1 MGRSQWLSWTSCR
14 SYGRLEVKKL
24 LVAGCVLMIV
34 AVAAAGCRV
43 VSPPQVDA
51 KVFLVRTSSPEV
63 EVVAVPRRVSAEIP
77 LAEAVL
83 RELLKGPTTA
93 ERGQGLASL
102 IPKGPHSGPFLS
114 PRWALHGPISVRGS
128 NRGSAVPCGSWAS
141 DSRSRRHSWRFR
153 ASHRLYYLLKAR
165 RRGFC
170 SPEAKQDVRR
180 ISAVSAPDR
189 RR

>member
-102 IPKGPHSGPFLS
+102 IPEGA
-114 PRWALHGPISVRGS
+114 ALV
-128 NRGSAVPCGSWAS
+128 
-141 DSRSRRHSWRFR
+141 
-153 ASHRLYYLLKAR
+153 
-165 RRGFC
+165 
-170 SPEAKQDVRR
+170 
-180 ISAVSAPDR
+180 SAVSYTHLRAHETRHDLVCR
-189 RR
+189 LLLEKKKKRNK

>member
-1 MGRSQWLSWTSCR
+1 M
-14 SYGRLEVKKL
+14 KKL

-102 IPKGPHSGPFLS
+102 IPEGAALVSVSVTEMGVARADFSEGLQQGVGGSMRVLGIRQQIETTLMAIPGITSVILS
-114 PRWALHGPISVRGS
+114 VEGETEGILQP
-128 NRGSAVPCGSWAS
+128 
-141 DSRSRRHSWRFR
+141 
-153 ASHRLYYLLKAR
+153 
-165 RRGFC
+165 
-170 SPEAKQDVRR
+170 
-180 ISAVSAPDR
+180 
-189 RR
+189 

>member
-83 RELLKGPTTA
+83 R
-93 ERGQGLASL
+93 
-102 IPKGPHSGPFLS
+102 
-114 PRWALHGPISVRGS
+114 
-128 NRGSAVPCGSWAS
+128 
-141 DSRSRRHSWRFR
+141 
-153 ASHRLYYLLKAR
+153 
-165 RRGFC
+165 
-170 SPEAKQDVRR
+170 
-180 ISAVSAPDR
+180 AVSYTHLRAHETRHDIVCR
-189 RR
+189 LLLEKKKKKKNKKKK

>member
-14 SYGRLEVKKL
+14 SYRRLEVKKL

-51 KVFLVRTSSPEV
+51 KVFLAKTSSQET
-63 EVVAVPRRVSAEIP
+63 ELVAVPRRVSAEIP

-102 IPKGPHSGPFLS
+102 IPKGCLLYTSPS
-114 PRWALHGPISVRGS
+114 PR
-128 NRGSAVPCGSWAS
+128 
-141 DSRSRRHSWRFR
+141 
-153 ASHRLYYLLKAR
+153 
-165 RRGFC
+165 
-170 SPEAKQDVRR
+170 
-180 ISAVSAPDR
+180 DR
-189 RR
+189 TRY